1 MNELF
6 FVIEKSDICNFVNDN
21 TLYYCGANSK
31 AVLENLQHDAS
42 KLLYWFKINSMKAS
56 PDSIHDTR

>member
-1 MNELF
+1 MNDLF

-31 AVLENLQHDAS
+31 TVLENLQHDAS
-42 KLLYWFKINSMKAS
+42 KLCIGLK
-56 PDSIHDTR
+56 SIK